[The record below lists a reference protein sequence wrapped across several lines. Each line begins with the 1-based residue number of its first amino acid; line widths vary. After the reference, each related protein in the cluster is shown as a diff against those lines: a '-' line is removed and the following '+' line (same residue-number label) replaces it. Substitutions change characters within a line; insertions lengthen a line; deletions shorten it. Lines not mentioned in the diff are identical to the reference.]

1 MNDRIK
7 KMILEDLRA
16 WFSKGKKGGAG
27 GGGWDRYNTKGER
40 IGKCGERK
48 PNEGKPKCLSKSKA
62 ASLRAS
68 GGKKAIAAAV
78 NKKRREDPNP
88 DRKGGAKMVSN
99 KVKKES
105 VLNESEEKLR
115 QAYKYI
121 SSRMLNASGVEKE
134 LMQRKLIEL
143 QQLAKRYGIDLQKDS
158 LQKFVE
164 NFECPH
170 CHGPMY
176 PEGTLTESAKKDA
189 CYHKVKSR
197 YKVWPSA
204 YASGALVK
212 CRKAGASN
220 WGNKSKKTN
229 EELQHLPFGTVN
241 VVTPAEHRA
250 KRKKFVDD
258 LIADGVPEKTAYEVL
273 DFVRQEVFRG
283 ADWDTAVEVAID
295 RYGIDDPYRLE
306 REKEREQSYNADQ
319 ERVRQQTVK
328 TLQNFYR
335 QARQREGREK
345 IQAIALLQRHWHQ
358 ATPEQKAEL
367 TRQFGDDPRWQE
379 IMRKVEQHS
388 RNTSL
393 DESGLQYYTG
403 KKKYGKDGMKAL
415 AKAGRE
421 GASQEELGRIKD
433 KFIKKEEVELDEACW
448 KGYEKKGMKTMFG
461 KKYPNCVKKTK

>member
-105 VLNESEEKLR
+105 VLIESEEKLR

-164 NFECPH
+164 NFECPR
-170 CHGPMY
+170 CHGPMFG
-176 PEGTLTESAKKDA
+176 ENQLTEEAKKDA

-212 CRKAGASN
+212 CRKVGAKN
-220 WGNKSKKTN
+220 WGSKNK
-229 EELQHLPFGTVN
+229 
-241 VVTPAEHRA
+241 
-250 KRKKFVDD
+250 
-258 LIADGVPEKTAYEVL
+258 
-273 DFVRQEVFRG
+273 
-283 ADWDTAVEVAID
+283 
-295 RYGIDDPYRLE
+295 
-306 REKEREQSYNADQ
+306 
-319 ERVRQQTVK
+319 
-328 TLQNFYR
+328 
-335 QARQREGREK
+335 
-345 IQAIALLQRHWHQ
+345 
-358 ATPEQKAEL
+358 
-367 TRQFGDDPRWQE
+367 
-379 IMRKVEQHS
+379 
-388 RNTSL
+388 
-393 DESGLQYYTG
+393 
-403 KKKYGKDGMKAL
+403 
-415 AKAGRE
+415 
-421 GASQEELGRIKD
+421 
-433 KFIKKEEVELDEACW
+433 
-448 KGYEKKGMKTMFG
+448 
-461 KKYPNCVKKTK
+461 